1 VGIATVNLPGYARD
15 ITSPSNSSVVA
26 SGPEGPT
33 ILEGAN
39 LNILQGATQSIT
51 FNFVLPEAHGSM
63 TVVPSA
69 RIGPATWNVTDPA
82 GGSTFQDDKPQTITW

>member
-1 VGIATVNLPGYARD
+1 M
-15 ITSPSNSSVVA
+15 A

-39 LNILQGATQSIT
+39 LDILQGATQSIT

-69 RIGPATWNVTDPA
+69 RIRPATWHVADPA
-82 GGSTFQDDKPQTITW
+82 GSIDVPGRPAPTITW

>member
-1 VGIATVNLPGYARD
+1 M
-15 ITSPSNSSVVA
+15 A

-33 ILEGAN
+33 ILEGAT
-39 LNILQGATQSIT
+39 LAILQGATQSIT

-69 RIGPATWNVTDPA
+69 RIGPATWHVVDAA
-82 GGSTFQDDKPQTITW
+82 GRSTFQDDKPRTISW

>member
-1 VGIATVNLPGYARD
+1 MT
-15 ITSPSNSSVVA
+15 

-33 ILEGAN
+33 LLEGAN
-39 LNILQGATQSIT
+39 LDILQGATQSIT

-69 RIGPATWNVTDPA
+69 RIGPATWHVVGPA
-82 GGSTFQDDKPQTITW
+82 GASTFQDDEPHTITW